1 MSDISTPGLFGILA
15 FLILMSAFF
24 SGAETAMLSL
34 NRYRLRHLSNKGYA
48 PALRASRLLDRPDR
62 LIGLILLGNNFINI
76 FASSIAT
83 LIALRLVGEA
93 AIAVAAGIMTLIILI
108 FAEVTPKTLAV
119 LHPERVAFPATYVL
133 SPLLKI
139 SYPIVWLVNIIA
151 TGLLKLIGVST
162 DEVTREHLTTEELR
176 TVVMEAAAMIPQRHK
191 SMLINILDLEKVTV
205 EDIMVPR
212 NEIIGID
219 LNNEWEQIL
228 PQLSNSQHTRLPIY
242 RDNIENIIGFLH
254 VRTALNLVSR
264 GELDKESITT
274 VIKPPYFVPE
284 GTPLNTQLLNFQ
296 RQQRRIGLVVDEYGD
311 IRGLV
316 TLEDILEEIVG
327 EFTTDVST
335 TISEVHPQDDGSYL
349 IDGSANIR
357 ALNRTLNWKLP
368 TEGPK
373 TLNGLILE
381 HLESIPEAGTSV
393 RINDYPIEIIQT
405 TESAVKIARINPSL
419 IKPASSEE

>member
-1 MSDISTPGLFGILA
+1 MSDIPTGGLFGILA
-15 FLILMSAFF
+15 FLILISAFF

-48 PALRASRLLDRPDR
+48 PALRASRLLARPDR

-93 AIAVAAGIMTLIILI
+93 AIAIAAGIMTLIILI

-212 NEIIGID
+212 NEIMGID
-219 LNNEWEQIL
+219 LNNDWEQIL

-274 VIKPPYFVPE
+274 VSKPPYFVPE

-357 ALNRTLNWKLP
+357 ALNRTMNWKLP
-368 TEGPK
+368 TDGPK

-393 RINDYPIEIIQT
+393 RIDDYPIEIIQT
-405 TESAVKIARINPSL
+405 TESAVKIARINPSI
-419 IKPASSEE
+419 IKPSPSEG